1 MSKMT
6 QPGHQ
11 FKVLLEGTEQCCP
24 STATT
29 MLMRRIAR
37 WTEAG
42 GKAQEQRAATLLQY
56 HTHVIVYSLCAHLCN
71 YDLGKLNFKH
81 IVLLSVVSKFIEL

>member
-29 MLMRRIAR
+29 LLMRSIAR

-56 HTHVIVYSLCAHLCN
+56 HTRDSIQPMCTFV
-71 YDLGKLNFKH
+71 
-81 IVLLSVVSKFIEL
+81 